1 MRGILSAF
9 FFALACGFLFGAGW
23 TAFAQSVL
31 PDQPGKEVTVRVC
44 GECHSADIVASVRLT
59 REGWQETIAS
69 MVQQGAKATDAEQ
82 TAILEYVSTHFKGD
96 ARRPLNVNS
105 ATSVELESVAALL
118 KKEAAALLAY
128 LEKNGP
134 CKKLEDLK
142 KVAGLDY
149 KKIEARKDRLVCM

>member
-1 MRGILSAF
+1 MVSAF
-9 FFALACGFLFGAGW
+9 FFALACGFGLGVAW
-23 TAFAQSVL
+23 PAFAQSVL
-31 PDQPGKEVTVRVC
+31 PDQPGKDVTVRVC
-44 GECHSADIVASVRLT
+44 DDCHSAEVVASVRLT

-69 MVQQGAKATDAEQ
+69 MVQQGAKASAAEQ
-82 TAILEYVSTHFKGD
+82 EAILDYVATHFKGE

-105 ATSVELESVAALL
+105 ATSVELESVAGLL

-128 LEKNGP
+128 LEKNGR

-142 KVAGLDY
+142 RVPGVDY